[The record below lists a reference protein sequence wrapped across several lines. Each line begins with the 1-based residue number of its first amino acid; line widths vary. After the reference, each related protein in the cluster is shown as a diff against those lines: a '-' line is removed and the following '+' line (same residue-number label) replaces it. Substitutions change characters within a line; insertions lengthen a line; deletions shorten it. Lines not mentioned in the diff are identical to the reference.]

1 MLSGFFEEHN
11 YGLKNRLWASF
22 LTLNKLLIKFFRFST
37 ISNYLGIRSHP
48 AISSMESTVV
58 QKDENKVKIK
68 TLAVYHH
75 QVRELSIL
83 TAIIIQSFPLHFV
96 LWLKKTL
103 YQIKY

>member
-1 MLSGFFEEHN
+1 MHLYIIHQSLWFLCQAYVILVFFGF
-11 YGLKNRLWASF
+11 
-22 LTLNKLLIKFFRFST
+22 
-37 ISNYLGIRSHP
+37 
-48 AISSMESTVV
+48 SSMESTVV
-58 QKDENKVKIK
+58 QKEENKVTMK

-83 TAIIIQSFPLHFV
+83 TVIIIQSFPLHFV

>member
-1 MLSGFFEEHN
+1 
-11 YGLKNRLWASF
+11 
-22 LTLNKLLIKFFRFST
+22 
-37 ISNYLGIRSHP
+37 
-48 AISSMESTVV
+48 MESTVV
-58 QKDENKVKIK
+58 QKDENKVKMK

-83 TAIIIQSFPLHFV
+83 TEIIIQSFPLQFV